1 MQGSHNNQKK
11 IAVIN
16 DYSGFGRCS
25 IAVAMPI
32 ISVMKVQCCPVPTS
46 IFSNHTGF
54 ESFYYEDFTDHMQR
68 YIDEWKKLD
77 LQFSGVCTGFLGSS
91 EQISIV
97 ERFLTDFKRPE
108 TKVIVDPV
116 MGDNGKPYSTYTP
129 ELIRRMKELV
139 DAADVITPNL
149 TETCM
154 LLGEECPPVMSVAQ
168 ARSWLARLSDK
179 PGIVVIKGVPLI
191 DDDGQK
197 LSNVGFDRESGS
209 FWRIDWDH
217 IPVHY
222 PGTGDIFTS
231 VLTASLL
238 KGESL
243 PIALNRATT
252 FTEIAVKT
260 TYSYG
265 TEPRLGVL
273 FEDCLSWL
281 MTNTVLCDYRKL

>member
-1 MQGSHNNQKK
+1 MSQHKK
-11 IAVIN
+11 IAAIH
-16 DYSGFGRCS
+16 DLSGYGRCS
-25 IAVAMPI
+25 LSVIIPVISAMGI
-32 ISVMKVQCCPVPTS
+32 QVCPVPTAVLS
-46 IFSNHTGF
+46 THTGG
-54 ESFYYEDFTDHMQR
+54 FTDMALEDLTEHISDCYEHYKR
-68 YIDEWKKLD
+68 LG
-77 LQFSGVCTGFLGSS
+77 LQFDAIYTGFMTSS
-91 EQISIV
+91 EQVDSCLK
-97 ERFLTDFKRPE
+97 FFDGNPNAL
-108 TKVIVDPV
+108 KVVDPV
-116 MGDNGKPYSTYTP
+116 LGDNGKPYSTCTP
-129 ELIRRMKELV
+129 ELMRRMKELV
-139 DAADVITPNL
+139 EEADVITPNL

-154 LLGEECPPVMSVAQ
+154 LLGEECPPIMSVSQ

-179 PGIVVIKGVPLI
+179 PRIVVIKGVPLI
-191 DDDGQK
+191 DDEGQK
-197 LSNVGFDRESGS
+197 LSNIGFDRESGS

-217 IPVHY
+217 IPMHY

-265 TEPRLGVL
+265 TEARLGVV

-281 MTNTVLCDYRKL
+281 MTNTVLSDYKRL

>member
-1 MQGSHNNQKK
+1 MSQHK
-11 IAVIN
+11 IIAAIH
-16 DYSGFGRCS
+16 DLSGYGRCS
-25 IAVAMPI
+25 LSVILPVISAMGI
-32 ISVMKVQCCPVPTS
+32 QVCPVPTAVMS
-46 IFSNHTGF
+46 THTGG
-54 ESFYYEDFTDHMQR
+54 FTDIAMEDLTDHISAC
-68 YIDEWKKLD
+68 YNHYEKLHLKFD
-77 LQFSGVCTGFLGSS
+77 AIYSGFLSS
-91 EQISIV
+91 PKQVDCCLE
-97 ERFLTDFKRPE
+97 FLHGNPDSL
-108 TKVIVDPV
+108 KVVDPV

-197 LSNVGFDRESGS
+197 LSNDRLRQGKRQLLAYRLGS
-209 FWRIDWDH
+209 YSRTLPRHRRHLHFSAYRIM
-217 IPVHY
+217 
-222 PGTGDIFTS
+222 
-231 VLTASLL
+231 L

>member
-1 MQGSHNNQKK
+1 MSQHKK
-11 IAVIN
+11 IAAIH
-16 DYSGFGRCS
+16 DLSGYGRCS
-25 IAVAMPI
+25 LSVIIPVISAMGI
-32 ISVMKVQCCPVPTS
+32 QVCPVPTAVLS
-46 IFSNHTGF
+46 THTGG
-54 ESFYYEDFTDHMQR
+54 FTDMALEDLTEHISDCYEHYKR
-68 YIDEWKKLD
+68 LG
-77 LQFSGVCTGFLGSS
+77 LQFDAIYTGFMTSS
-91 EQISIV
+91 EQVDSCLK
-97 ERFLTDFKRPE
+97 FFDGNPNAL
-108 TKVIVDPV
+108 KVVDPV
-116 MGDNGKPYSTYTP
+116 LGDNGKPYSTCTP
-129 ELIRRMKELV
+129 ELMRRMKELV
-139 DAADVITPNL
+139 EEADVITPNL

-154 LLGEECPPVMSVAQ
+154 LLGEECPPMMSVSQ

-179 PGIVVIKGVPLI
+179 PRIVVIKGVPLI
-191 DDDGQK
+191 DDEGQK
-197 LSNVGFDRESGS
+197 LSNIGFDRESGS

-217 IPVHY
+217 IPMHY

-265 TEPRLGVL
+265 TEARLGVL

-281 MTNTVLCDYRKL
+281 MTNTVLSDYKRL

>member
-1 MQGSHNNQKK
+1 MSQHKK
-11 IAVIN
+11 IAAIH
-16 DYSGFGRCS
+16 DLSGYGRCS
-25 IAVAMPI
+25 LSVIIPVISAMGI
-32 ISVMKVQCCPVPTS
+32 QVCPVPTAVLS
-46 IFSNHTGF
+46 THTGG
-54 ESFYYEDFTDHMQR
+54 FTDMALEDLTEHISDCYEHYKR
-68 YIDEWKKLD
+68 LG
-77 LQFSGVCTGFLGSS
+77 LQFDAIYTGFMTSS
-91 EQISIV
+91 EQVDSCLK
-97 ERFLTDFKRPE
+97 FFDGNPDAL
-108 TKVIVDPV
+108 KVVDPV
-116 MGDNGKPYSTYTP
+116 LGDNGKPYSTCTP
-129 ELIRRMKELV
+129 ELMRRMKELV
-139 DAADVITPNL
+139 EEADVITPNL

-154 LLGEECPPVMSVAQ
+154 LLGEECPPIMSVSQ

-179 PGIVVIKGVPLI
+179 PRIVVIKGVPLI
-191 DDDGQK
+191 DDEGQK
-197 LSNVGFDRESGS
+197 LSNIGFDRESGS

-217 IPVHY
+217 IPMHY

-265 TEPRLGVL
+265 TEARQGVL

-281 MTNTVLCDYRKL
+281 MTNTVLSDYKRL

>member
-1 MQGSHNNQKK
+1 MSQHKK
-11 IAVIN
+11 IAAIH
-16 DYSGFGRCS
+16 DLSGYGRCS
-25 IAVAMPI
+25 LSVIIPVISAMGI
-32 ISVMKVQCCPVPTS
+32 QVCPVPTAVLS
-46 IFSNHTGF
+46 THTGG
-54 ESFYYEDFTDHMQR
+54 FTDMALEDLTEHISDCYEHYKR
-68 YIDEWKKLD
+68 LG
-77 LQFSGVCTGFLGSS
+77 LQFDAIYTGFMTSS
-91 EQISIV
+91 EQVDSCLK
-97 ERFLTDFKRPE
+97 FFDGNPNAL
-108 TKVIVDPV
+108 KVVDPV
-116 MGDNGKPYSTYTP
+116 LGDNGKQYSTCTP
-129 ELIRRMKELV
+129 ELMRRMKELV
-139 DAADVITPNL
+139 EEADVITPNL

-154 LLGEECPPVMSVAQ
+154 LLGEECPPIMSVSQ

-179 PGIVVIKGVPLI
+179 PRIVVIKGVPLI
-191 DDDGQK
+191 DDEGQK
-197 LSNVGFDRESGS
+197 LSNIGFDRESGS

-217 IPVHY
+217 IPMHY

-265 TEPRLGVL
+265 TEARQGVL

-281 MTNTVLCDYRKL
+281 MTNTVLSDYKRL

>member
-1 MQGSHNNQKK
+1 
-11 IAVIN
+11 
-16 DYSGFGRCS
+16 
-25 IAVAMPI
+25 
-32 ISVMKVQCCPVPTS
+32 
-46 IFSNHTGF
+46 
-54 ESFYYEDFTDHMQR
+54 
-68 YIDEWKKLD
+68 
-77 LQFSGVCTGFLGSS
+77 
-91 EQISIV
+91 
-97 ERFLTDFKRPE
+97 
-108 TKVIVDPV
+108 
-116 MGDNGKPYSTYTP
+116 
-129 ELIRRMKELV
+129 MKELV
-139 DAADVITPNL
+139 DVADIITPNI

-154 LLGEECPPVMSVAQ
+154 LLGEECPAMMSVSQ

-179 PGIVVIKGVPLI
+179 PRIVVIKGVPLI

-197 LSNVGFDRESGS
+197 LSNIGFDRESGS

-281 MTNTVLCDYRKL
+281 MTNTVLSDYRKL